1 MKIIDLVKESLRSL
15 GVNKLRSGL
24 TILGIIIGIAS
35 IVSMISIGQG
45 AKEQIAK
52 NVESLGTNILNV
64 FPGIIQPG
72 RGLVSGGRGSAQSL
86 TMKDVEEIRK
96 LKGVVSVSPEIS
108 RRFQVVA
115 PTGNNINTLILG
127 VSLDY
132 QNVRNVKVSDG
143 VFISDDDVRN
153 FTRVAVLGPTI
164 AKDLFEDINPIGQKI
179 RINKITFKVIGV
191 LEPKGTSG
199 PINPDEYVLIPLTSM
214 QKFLTGSEYL
224 SQIAIQVEN
233 KDLIEPLKEEI
244 TDLLI
249 KVHRVEPNNPDFSV
263 VANQDFLQ
271 AFTSILNTF
280 TIFLASIAGIS
291 LIVGG
296 IGIMNMMLTI
306 VTERIKEIGLR
317 KAIGAKNREILW
329 QFLLESIFLTLIGG
343 FLGIILGYLIS
354 ISISKFANIATQV
367 SLFSIILAFSFSAT
381 VGLIFGYWPAKRA
394 SKLNPIEALRYE

>member
-1 MKIIDLVKESLRSL
+1 MKISDLIKESLRSL
-15 GVNKLRSGL
+15 GTNKLRSGL
-24 TILGIIIGIAS
+24 TILGIVIGITS
-35 IVSMISIGQG
+35 VVSMISIGQG
-45 AKEQIAK
+45 AKEQISK

-86 TMKDVEEIRK
+86 TMKDVEEIK
-96 LKGVVSVSPEIS
+96 KIPGVVAVSPEIS

-115 PTGNNINTLILG
+115 STGNNIN
-127 VSLDY
+127 SLVIGIDSDY
-132 QNVRNVKVSDG
+132 QIVRNVKVNSG
-143 VFISDDDVRN
+143 TFISDNDIRN

-164 AKDLFEDINPIGQKI
+164 AKDLFEDINPVGQKI
-179 RINKITFKVIGV
+179 RINKVSFRVIGV
-191 LEPKGTSG
+191 LESKGTSG

-263 VANQDFLQ
+263 IANEDFLQ

-291 LIVGG
+291 LVVGG
-296 IGIMNMMLTI
+296 IGIMNMMLTS
-306 VTERIKEIGLR
+306 VTERIREIGLR
-317 KAIGAKNREILW
+317 KAIGAKNNEILW
-329 QFLLESIFLTLIGG
+329 QFLLESIFFNFNWWIDRNY
-343 FLGIILGYLIS
+343 FGIFNIS
-354 ISISKFANIATQV
+354 WYFKIC
-367 SLFSIILAFSFSAT
+367 
-381 VGLIFGYWPAKRA
+381 
-394 SKLNPIEALRYE
+394 